1 MPRKAAKTEKPSLQ
15 FLERTLGGARVQ
27 NVPEVR
33 AAFNPK
39 EFFTEAEEHNGT
51 ALQSWVSVLFI
62 SDASVR
68 L

>member
-15 FLERTLGGARVQ
+15 FLERALGGARVQ

-33 AAFNPK
+33 AALNPK
-39 EFFTEAEEHNGT
+39 EFFTEAEEHNRT
-51 ALQSWVSVLFI
+51 ALQNWVSVLF
-62 SDASVR
+62 SLNASLR